1 MLDLLEVTPAE
12 VTRLI
17 LVRHGRTAHNA
28 QGRIQGRAEI
38 PLDAQ
43 GREQA
48 QRAGEWLRKQY
59 VIHALYASPLS
70 RAYETATIIGDA
82 IALSPLVT
90 ADLIE
95 FDFGIVSDRDAEE
108 LAQLEPAL
116 YQELREWLTVT
127 WDSPMIRPR
136 IPGMEDEAAFRARIV
151 AFWDTIQQAHRGQTV
166 AAVTHGGVIKG
177 MLTLVAGGDLRR
189 HMPFWA
195 DNASISVIDFH
206 KGGATIC
213 LFNERSHLGE
223 PLKHRRYIIL

>member
-1 MLDLLEVTPAE
+1 MLGFLEVTPAE
-12 VTRLI
+12 ATRLI

-48 QRAGEWLRKQY
+48 HRAGEWLREHY
-59 VIHALYASPLS
+59 AVHVLYSSPLS
-70 RAYETATIIGDA
+70 RAYETATIIGTA
-82 IALSPLVT
+82 IGLSPRVS

-95 FDFGIVSDRDAEE
+95 FDFGAVSDRDAAE
-108 LAQLEPAL
+108 LAQLDPAL
-116 YQELREWLTVT
+116 HQELRDWLTVT
-127 WDSPMIRPR
+127 WDSPMLRPR
-136 IPGMEDEAAFRARIV
+136 IPGMEDEEVFRARIV
-151 AFWDTIQQAHRGQTV
+151 AFWDAIQCAHLGQTV

-189 HMPFWA
+189 HLPFWA
-195 DNASISVIDFH
+195 DNASVSVIDFH
-206 KGGATIC
+206 RGGATIC